1 MSCHVVNFETL
12 NVIYKYMRS
21 EGVTDEICQATIAGL
36 HQENV
41 EAVNHRYGENAK
53 TDELLWGYET
63 SLFVFS
69 AQAYGCMSY
78 LAYQISDH
86 RNYEFLPGLA
96 LLEKM
101 QARIL
106 ADLEMTDSQVR
117 LQPEYT
123 WGM

>member
-12 NVIYKYMRS
+12 NVIASYMRS
-21 EGVTDEICQATIAGL
+21 ESVTEEICQATIAGL
-36 HQENV
+36 YRENV
-41 EAVNHRYGENAK
+41 QAANHRYGSDTEIEGARA
-53 TDELLWGYET
+53 YET
-63 SLFVFS
+63 SSFVFS

-86 RNYEFLPGLA
+86 RNHEFLPGFA

-106 ADLEMTDSQVR
+106 ASLEMTDSQIR

-123 WGM
+123 CGM

>member
-1 MSCHVVNFETL
+1 MSCHVVNIETL
-12 NVIYKYMRS
+12 NVIASSMRS
-21 EGVTDEICQATIAGL
+21 ESVTEEICQATIAGL
-36 HQENV
+36 YRENV
-41 EAVNHRYGENAK
+41 EACNYRY
-53 TDELLWGYET
+53 DEDVKPSEYRTYET
-63 SLFVFS
+63 SLKVAP
-69 AQAYGCMSY
+69 AQVYGCMRC

-96 LLEKM
+96 LLEKL

-106 ADLEMTDSQVR
+106 ADLNMTESQVR